1 MKREKTSPA
10 RTNPREDPRR
20 KILEHLA
27 TLSIVMT
34 QEELDD
40 VLRQA
45 EQASWSHVEL
55 LERLLGEHAQGKR
68 QRTVERR
75 IREARFVMGKTLESF
90 DWEFNAQAIDRVQ
103 IEALATGDFIGRKDN
118 LLVVGQSGVG
128 KSHLLEGIGHRACL
142 RGFRVRYI
150 ASDELL
156 EKLGASL
163 ADGTTPKLIR
173 SYASFDLLIIDG
185 FGFDRIEREKTP
197 RALSLLYK
205 VIDQRNTRRSTA
217 LVTNIE
223 FEAWNTYLGDA
234 VLTMALMDRLADSA
248 ITLKINGKSYRA
260 HRARQIGASTAG
272 KQSKTRPNGRTAD

>member
-1 MKREKTSPA
+1 M
-10 RTNPREDPRR
+10 
-20 KILEHLA
+20 LA
-27 TLSIVMT
+27 IAMT
-34 QEELDD
+34 QEELDEM
-40 VLRQA
+40 LRGA
-45 EQASWSHVEL
+45 EQGSWSHVEL
-55 LERLLGEHAQGKR
+55 LDRLLGECAQRKQ
-68 QRTVERR
+68 QRIVERR
-75 IREARFVMGKTLESF
+75 IREARFPMGKTLESF

-103 IEALATGDFIGRKDN
+103 IEELATGDFIGRKDN

-223 FEAWNTYLGDA
+223 FDAWSSYLGDA
-234 VLTMALMDRLADSA
+234 MLTMALMDRLADSA

-260 HRARQIGASTAG
+260 HRARQIGAPVAV
-272 KQSKTRPNGRTAD
+272 KRSKTKRTSD